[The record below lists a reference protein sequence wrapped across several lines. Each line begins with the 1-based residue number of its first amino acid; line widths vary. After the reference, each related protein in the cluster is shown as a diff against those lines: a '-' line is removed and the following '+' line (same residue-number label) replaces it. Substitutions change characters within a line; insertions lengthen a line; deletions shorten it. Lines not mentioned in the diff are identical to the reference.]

1 MQDKVYS
8 LHLELQ
14 YVKTVHE
21 APNRTMPNRMTWNQA
36 MQSKTKACIAKSC
49 LEKRTELNMSEVNYL
64 IFMDFVL

>member
-8 LHLELQ
+8 LHLELE

-21 APNRTMPNRMTWNQA
+21 APNWMACNQT
-36 MQSKTKACIAKSC
+36 MQSKTKASIAKSSC

-64 IFMDFVL
+64 LFMDLVL